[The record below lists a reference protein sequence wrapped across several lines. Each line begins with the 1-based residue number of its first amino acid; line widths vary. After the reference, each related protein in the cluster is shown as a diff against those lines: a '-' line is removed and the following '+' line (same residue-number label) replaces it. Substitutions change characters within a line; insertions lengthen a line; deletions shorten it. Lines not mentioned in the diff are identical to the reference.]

1 MKTKISQK
9 AIKKAFT
16 NVIRLGYC
24 QAPYLLARLEPNF
37 YTTSKLYGWRADV
50 YIVDNKTAIVTGYNT
65 FGDINP
71 SRELIEKYDRLA
83 AKGLMTTEELITC
96 FVVKARQE
104 AGKA

>member
-1 MKTKISQK
+1 MKAKTTQK
-9 AIKKAFT
+9 AIQQAFD
-16 NVIRLGYC
+16 NIIQIGYC

-65 FGDINP
+65 FGNINP
-71 SRELIEKYDRLA
+71 SHELIEKYDRLA
-83 AKGLMTTEELITC
+83 AKVLMTTEELIAC
-96 FVVKARQE
+96 FVVKALQE